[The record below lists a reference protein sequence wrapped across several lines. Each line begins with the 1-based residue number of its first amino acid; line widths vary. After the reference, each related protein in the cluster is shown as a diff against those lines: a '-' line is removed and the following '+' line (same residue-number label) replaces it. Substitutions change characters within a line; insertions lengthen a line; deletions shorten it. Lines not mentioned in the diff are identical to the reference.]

1 MPMPRALLAMLVALA
16 ACGDGPSNPGPLA
29 ASYTLRQ
36 LNDSTLPY
44 DHEGLGCCTY
54 LSGDLELD
62 DGAYAIGLTARNRN
76 TGVVFTAR
84 EWGTY
89 VRGGPTVTFT
99 RDSFEIIGF
108 LLDVARLSDD
118 TLGVSFG
125 GEGPGS
131 PDQFA
136 ALFVQAP

>member
-16 ACGDGPSNPGPLA
+16 ACGDAPSNPGPLA

-89 VRGGPTVTFT
+89 VRA
-99 RDSFEIIGF
+99 
-108 LLDVARLSDD
+108 AR
-118 TLGVSFG
+118 
-125 GEGPGS
+125 P
-131 PDQFA
+131 
-136 ALFVQAP
+136 